1 MNLILLGPPGAGKGT
16 QAKLLEDKFSLKQLS
31 SGDMLRS
38 AVMAETPVG
47 KQAKA
52 FMDKGALVPDR
63 LVMEVVFEHLAGLKT
78 SKGFI
83 LDGFPRTVEQAEAL
97 DDWLNE
103 RGNAIDRVIVIQVQ
117 DDLLVERIAGRFTCA
132 TCGEGYHDTFKR
144 PAHDGV
150 CDKCA
155 GHDFKRRADDN
166 PETVKTRLKAYHTQT
181 SPLISYYR
189 EQGKVAMINGETA
202 IGDVSRQIDEIFTET
217 AAG

>member
-16 QAKLLEDKFSLKQLS
+16 QAKLLENKFSLKQLS
-31 SGDMLRS
+31 SGDMLRG

-47 KQAKA
+47 KQAKT

-63 LVMEVVFEHLAGLKT
+63 LVMEVVFEHLAGLRD

-117 DDLLVERIAGRFTCA
+117 DDLLVERIAGRFTCS

-144 PAHDGV
+144 PAHAGT
-150 CDKCA
+150 CDKCH

-166 PETVKTRLKAYHTQT
+166 PETVKTRLRAYHTQT
-181 SPLISYYR
+181 APLITYYE
-189 EQGKVAMINGETA
+189 EQGKVAKINGEAA
-202 IGDVSRQIDEIFTET
+202 IEDVSRQIDEVFAET